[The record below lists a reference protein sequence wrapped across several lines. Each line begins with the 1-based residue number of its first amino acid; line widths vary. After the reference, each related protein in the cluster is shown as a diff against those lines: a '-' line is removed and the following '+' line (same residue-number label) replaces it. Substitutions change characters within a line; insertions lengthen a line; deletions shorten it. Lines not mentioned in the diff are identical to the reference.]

1 MAETLFHILLPTEWQ
16 KHPITPNIAPL
27 EITPNTLNSSD
38 ENHSFSPASSVATAP
53 ASSQPE
59 NTLQDPFRE
68 SHAINNPQ
76 AVEANAIEPTNH
88 NSSAPVPRDIRI
100 KSNDISTWS
109 VLQKRMSLDSQFM
122 QPAEI
127 PAAFIGNNSR
137 QTSTLN
143 TQKQSFNSDSP
154 DSRPNTITQS
164 EIEHIVDQKISSLK
178 VYVLESDITEAQK
191 AVKSVVELA
200 SF

>member
-1 MAETLFHILLPTEWQ
+1 MAVTLFHILLPAEWQ
-16 KHPITPNIAPL
+16 KNPITPNIGPL
-27 EITPNTLNSSD
+27 EITPNTINSSD

-109 VLQKRMSLDSQFM
+109 VLQKRMSLDSHFM
-122 QPAEI
+122 QPGEI
-127 PAAFIGNNSR
+127 PVFFFLIILR
-137 QTSTLN
+137 QRSTLN
-143 TQKQSFNSDSP
+143 TQKQSLTAILPTHDLTPSHNL
-154 DSRPNTITQS
+154 R
-164 EIEHIVDQKISSLK
+164 
-178 VYVLESDITEAQK
+178 
-191 AVKSVVELA
+191 
-200 SF
+200 

>member
-1 MAETLFHILLPTEWQ
+1 MAVTLFHILLPAEWQ
-16 KHPITPNIAPL
+16 KNPITPNIGPL
-27 EITPNTLNSSD
+27 EITPNTINSSD

-143 TQKQSFNSDSP
+143 TQKQSFNSDAS

-164 EIEHIVDQKISSLK
+164 EIEQIVDQKISSLK